1 MKKLFCT
8 LVIFLLSGLILFA
21 AGEQEEVK
29 KGPVAIKAMTIG
41 PGPVP
46 VTRAKNLETAAE
58 QLKAEGL
65 DLEFEVTFST
75 QKFGPYRTSFSLAFS
90 SGAASDILSEDQD
103 IIPEYAE
110 EGMILP
116 LDSYV
121 KASGWQDNYRDFLP
135 GLWDAVSWKG
145 KIYGIPIEGVVNCLY
160 YRKDVLKKLGMSDAE
175 IERTFSPENK
185 EFTLDKLVELAKK
198 AKKAGLVE
206 WGFTHRKGAGDYWF
220 NSVMMF
226 GGEFVDKATGN
237 MVIDTEALRKDFE
250 FHKMLVDE
258 GLLPADMG
266 SWDWKVIHKYSVEGR
281 TLFWIGGHS
290 GQWKEYQQKAYHAE
304 LGTLSEGYL
313 QKNMGIAPF
322 PGIKGPVT
330 PVKVHAYTIVS
341 KTKNPDLC
349 FDLIAKAVSPDLL
362 ARHSITTFRGP
373 TRKAVADQPDF
384 KAQEYLTKVI
394 EIMKYARA
402 FPKHPALGAYKSMIF
417 EAMSGIETGRL
428 TVDKAVEF
436 MIAKAKSDIPG
447 VIIR

>member
-1 MKKLFCT
+1 MKKALI
-8 LVIFLLSGLILFA
+8 VSILFLA
-21 AGEQEEVK
+21 AGLVLFATGEQEET
-29 KGPVAIKAMTIG
+29 GPVSLKAMTIG

-58 QLKAEGL
+58 QLKAEGM
-65 DLEFEVTFST
+65 DLKYEVIFST
-75 QKFGPYRTSFSLAFS
+75 QKFEPYRTSFSLAYS
-90 SGAASDILSEDQD
+90 SGDVADILSEDQD

-110 EGMILP
+110 EGMIIP

-121 KASGWQDNYRDFLP
+121 KASGWQADFKDFIP

-145 KIYGIPIEGVVNCLY
+145 KIYGVPIEGVVNCLF
-160 YRKDVLKKLGMSDAE
+160 YRKDVLRKMGMSDAE
-175 IERTFSPENK
+175 IERTFSPESK
-185 EFTLDKLVELAKK
+185 DFTLEKLVELAKK
-198 AKKAGLVE
+198 AKQAGLVE

-226 GGEFVDKATGN
+226 GGKFVDEATGN
-237 MVIDTEALRKDFE
+237 MVIDTEALRKDFQ

-258 GLLPADMG
+258 KLLPADMG
-266 SWDWKVIHKYSVEGR
+266 SWDWKVIHKYTVEGR

-290 GQWKEYQQKAYHAE
+290 GQWKEYQDVAYHE
-304 LGTLSEGYL
+304 QLGALSEDYL

-322 PGIKGPVT
+322 PGVKGPVT

-349 FDLIAKAVSPDLL
+349 FDLISRAASPELL
-362 ARHSITTFRGP
+362 SLHAITTFRGP
-373 TRKAVADQPDF
+373 TRKSVADLADF
-384 KAQEYLTKVI
+384 KEQKYLIKVL
-394 EIMKYARA
+394 EMMKYAQA
-402 FPKHPALGAYKSMIF
+402 FPKHPNLGTYKNMVF

-436 MIAKAKSDIPG
+436 MIAKAKADIPG

>member
-1 MKKLFCT
+1 MKKALI
-8 LVIFLLSGLILFA
+8 VSILFLA
-21 AGEQEEVK
+21 AGLVLFATGEQEET
-29 KGPVAIKAMTIG
+29 GPVSLKAMTIG

-58 QLKAEGL
+58 QLKAEGM
-65 DLEFEVTFST
+65 DLKYEVIFST
-75 QKFGPYRTSFSLAFS
+75 QKFEPYRTSFSLAYS
-90 SGAASDILSEDQD
+90 SGDVADILSEDQD

-110 EGMILP
+110 EGMIIP

-121 KASGWQDNYRDFLP
+121 KASGWQADFKDFIP

-145 KIYGIPIEGVVNCLY
+145 KIYGVPIEGVVNCLF
-160 YRKDVLKKLGMSDAE
+160 YRKDVLRKMGMSDAE
-175 IERTFSPENK
+175 IERTFSPESK
-185 EFTLDKLVELAKK
+185 DFTLEKLVELAKK
-198 AKKAGLVE
+198 AKQAGLVE

-226 GGEFVDKATGN
+226 GGKFVDEATGN
-237 MVIDTEALRKDFE
+237 MVIDTEALRKDFQ

-258 GLLPADMG
+258 KLLPADMG
-266 SWDWKVIHKYSVEGR
+266 SWDWKVIHKYTVEGR

-290 GQWKEYQQKAYHAE
+290 GQWKEYQDVAYHE
-304 LGTLSEGYL
+304 QLGALSEDYL

-322 PGIKGPVT
+322 PGVKGPVT

-349 FDLIAKAVSPDLL
+349 FDLISRAASPELL
-362 ARHSITTFRGP
+362 SLHAITTFRGP
-373 TRKAVADQPDF
+373 TRKSVADLADF
-384 KAQEYLTKVI
+384 KEQKYLIKVL
-394 EIMKYARA
+394 EMMKYSQA
-402 FPKHPALGAYKSMIF
+402 FPKHPNLGTYKNMVF

-436 MIAKAKSDIPG
+436 MIAKAKADIPG

>member
-1 MKKLFCT
+1 MKKALIT
-8 LVIFLLSGLILFA
+8 LVIVLITALNLFA
-21 AGEQEEVK
+21 AGGHEEAK
-29 KGPVAIKAMTIG
+29 KEHVSLKAMTIG

-65 DLEFEVTFST
+65 DLDLEVTFST
-75 QKFGPYRTSFSLAFS
+75 QKFGPYRTSFSLAFG
-90 SGAASDILSEDQD
+90 SGKAADILGEDQD

-121 KASGWQDNYRDFLP
+121 KASGWQAAYKDFLP

-145 KIYGIPIEGVVNCLY
+145 KIYGVPIEGVVNCIF
-160 YRKDVLKKLGMSDAE
+160 YRKDVLRKLGMSDVE
-175 IERTFSPENK
+175 IERTFSPESK
-185 EFTLDKLVELAKK
+185 DFTLETLVELARK
-198 AKKAGLVE
+198 AKQAGLVE

-237 MVIDTEALRKDFE
+237 MVIDKEALRKDFE

-258 GLLPADMG
+258 GLLPGDMG
-266 SWDWKVIHKYSVEGR
+266 SWDWSVIHKYTVEGR

-290 GQWKEYQQKAYHAE
+290 GQWKEYQDKPYHE
-304 LGTLSEGYL
+304 KLGTLSEDYL
-313 QKNMGIAPF
+313 QENMGIAPF

-341 KTKNPDLC
+341 TTKNPDIS
-349 FDLIAKAVSPDLL
+349 FDLISRAASPERLSL
-362 ARHSITTFRGP
+362 HSLTTFRGP
-373 TRKAVADQPDF
+373 TRKTVADQADF
-384 KAQEYLTKVI
+384 KTQKYLSKVL
-394 EIMKYARA
+394 EIMKYSQA
-402 FPKHPALGAYKSMIF
+402 FPKHPSLGVYKSMIF

-436 MIAKAKSDIPG
+436 MVAKAKADVPG

>member
-1 MKKLFCT
+1 MKKA
-8 LVIFLLSGLILFA
+8 LILLVVFLFTALIIFA
-21 AGEQEEVK
+21 TGEQEEAK
-29 KGPVAIKAMTIG
+29 KVPLFLKAMTIG

-46 VTRAKNLETAAE
+46 VTRARNLETAAE

-65 DLEFEVTFST
+65 DLDLDVTFST

-90 SGAASDILSEDQD
+90 SGAAADILSEDQD

-110 EGMILP
+110 EEMILP

-121 KASGWQDNYRDFLP
+121 KASGWQTSYRDFLP
-135 GLWDAVSWKG
+135 GLWDAVTWKG
-145 KIYGIPIEGVVNCLY
+145 KIYGVPIEGVVNCLY
-160 YRKDVLKKLGMSDAE
+160 YRKDVLRKLGMSDAE
-175 IERTFSPENK
+175 IERTFSPESK
-185 EFTLDKLVELAKK
+185 DFTLEKLVELAKK
-198 AKKAGLVE
+198 AKDAGLVE

-220 NSVMMF
+220 NTVMIF

-237 MVIDTEALRKDFE
+237 MVIDTVALRKDFE

-266 SWDWKVIHKYSVEGR
+266 SWDWSVIHKYAVEGR

-290 GQWKEYQQKAYHAE
+290 GQWKEYQDKAYHE
-304 LGTLSEGYL
+304 KLGKLSEEYL
-313 QKNMGIAPF
+313 QDNMGIAPF
-322 PGIKGPVT
+322 PGINGPVT

-341 KTKNPDLC
+341 TTKNPDIS
-349 FDLIAKAVSPDLL
+349 FDLISRAASSELL
-362 ARHSITTFRGP
+362 SLHSITTFRGP
-373 TRKAVADQPDF
+373 TRKTVADQADF
-384 KAQEYLTKVI
+384 KQQKYLSKVM
-394 EIMKYARA
+394 EIMKYSKA
-402 FPKHPALGAYKSMIF
+402 FPKHPALGTYKSMIF

-436 MIAKAKSDIPG
+436 MVAKAKADIPG